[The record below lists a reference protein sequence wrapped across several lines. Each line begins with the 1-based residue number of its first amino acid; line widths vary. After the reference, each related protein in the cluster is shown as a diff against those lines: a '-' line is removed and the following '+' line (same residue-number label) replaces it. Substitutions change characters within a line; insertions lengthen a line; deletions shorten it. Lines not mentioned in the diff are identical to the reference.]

1 MDSDRSP
8 ERPLDLDGIAADLD
22 GVEVA
27 LERLAAGTYWNDE
40 ATGEAVVAYVVPSG
54 SRLSADEL
62 EDVVRRHCADRLARF
77 KRPSVVEVVD
87 QLPYTATGKVQKG
100 RLRAEAR
107 RRDPGLLR

>member
-40 ATGEAVVAYVVPSG
+40 ATGEA
-54 SRLSADEL
+54 LS
-62 EDVVRRHCADRLARF
+62 EDLLAEH
-77 KRPSVVEVVD
+77 P
-87 QLPYTATGKVQKG
+87 TARQG
-100 RLRAEAR
+100 
-107 RRDPGLLR
+107 